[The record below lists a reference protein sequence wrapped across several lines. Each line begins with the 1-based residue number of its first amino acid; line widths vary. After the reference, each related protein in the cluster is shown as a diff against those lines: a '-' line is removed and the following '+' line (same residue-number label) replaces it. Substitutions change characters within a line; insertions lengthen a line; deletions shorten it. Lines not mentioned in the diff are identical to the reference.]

1 MTPGPLDVFL
11 DGIRVGTGT
20 AYCEHDSER
29 ASDHAAGEF
38 CRGEPLAEALG
49 IATTE
54 NVPLYCRD
62 VPNNDGGMAVKKVE
76 AIIKP
81 FKLEEVKEALANV
94 GIQGLTVTEVKGFG
108 RQKGHKELYR
118 GAEYVVEFLPK
129 VKLEIVIPDEKLKPV
144 VEAVVKAASTG
155 RIGDGKI
162 FVYNIE
168 DAVRIRTGES
178 GDIVVS

>member
-1 MTPGPLDVFL
+1 M
-11 DGIRVGTGT
+11 
-20 AYCEHDSER
+20 
-29 ASDHAAGEF
+29 
-38 CRGEPLAEALG
+38 
-49 IATTE
+49 
-54 NVPLYCRD
+54 
-62 VPNNDGGMAVKKVE
+62 KKVE

-81 FKLEEVKEALANV
+81 FKLEEVKEALAAV

-129 VKLEIVIPDEKLKPV
+129 VKLDIVVSEDKLKEV
-144 VEAVVKAASTG
+144 VEAIVKAASTG

-162 FVYNIE
+162 FVSPIE

-178 GDIVVS
+178 GEAAIG